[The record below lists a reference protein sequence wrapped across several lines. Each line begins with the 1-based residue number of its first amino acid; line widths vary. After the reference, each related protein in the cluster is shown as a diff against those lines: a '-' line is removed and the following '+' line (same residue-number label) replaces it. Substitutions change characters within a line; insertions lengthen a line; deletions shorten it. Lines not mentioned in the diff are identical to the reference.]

1 VTTELPRAMRALVVI
16 NPISGPRRHR
26 SVDACTALARDVL
39 GRHGVAVDVAVT
51 RAPGDARELS
61 ERARASGA
69 GLVVAW
75 GGDGT
80 INEVGS
86 ALVRSDTVLGIVPGG
101 SGNGLA
107 RDLGIPLEPA
117 PALEVIASGRTRRID
132 SGRIDEG
139 TWFFNVAG
147 VGLDALVARHI
158 ARPDA
163 RRGLAGYARVTFGE
177 LPWYRP
183 QPYEIEC
190 NGRVEAHRALFIAF
204 ANSRQYGNDAQIA
217 PAARLDDGQLDLVVV
232 EAQAVWRI
240 VMQIPDLFRGRLQ
253 PGRGLQMQKMTSTVV
268 RAAQPIAYHADGE
281 PGAGGQVLRVT
292 VEPHS
297 LLVRSS

>member
-1 VTTELPRAMRALVVI
+1 MRALVVI

-26 SVDACTALARDVL
+26 SIDACSALARDVL
-39 GRHGVAVDVAVT
+39 GRHGFAVDVAVT
-51 RAPGDARELS
+51 KARGDAHELS
-61 ERARASGA
+61 EQARASGA

-86 ALVRSDTVLGIVPGG
+86 ALVRSDTVLGIIPGG

-107 RDLGIPLEPA
+107 RDLGIPLEPR
-117 PALEVIASGRTRRID
+117 PALEVAATGRTRRID
-132 SGRIDEG
+132 SGRIDG
-139 TWFFNVAG
+139 RTWFFNVAG

-163 RRGLAGYARVTFGE
+163 QRGLAGYARVTFGE

-183 QPYEIEC
+183 EPYEIEC
-190 NGRVEAHRALFIAF
+190 NGRTEAHRALFIAF

-217 PAARLDDGQLDLVVV
+217 PTARLDDGQLDLVVV
-232 EAQAVWRI
+232 EAQALWRI
-240 VMQIPDLFRGRLQ
+240 LIRIPDLFKGRLE
-253 PGRGLQMQKMTSTVV
+253 PGRGLQMEKMTSTVV
-268 RAAQPIAYHADGE
+268 RSGRPIAFHADGE
-281 PGAGGQVLRVT
+281 PGLGGPSLTVT
-292 VEPHS
+292 VEPDS